1 MKVAQMA
8 EVLIWLWCVKIMNNK
23 GRTIRFFIAA
33 QVLIVAIFS
42 FITYSTLN
50 QLDSL
55 GKQIQVLSEESVPK
69 IALASSLNNQIQNL
83 ATLTT
88 ILSNSQTNPAR
99 AQAMFKTNNLLT
111 LIDTSLR
118 ADSAESLFI
127 VNQLATLKAEIDE
140 LDSLVEQRIRQ
151 EGHLSDTQDAL
162 NALFYRLF
170 LHLESLNT
178 TDKVDSDIQQLV
190 LSSNEVYQ
198 QNRMHK
204 LRQIEEGLRTT
215 LDQIKSKIANDR
227 TKTHEYI
234 DQIAYLLVS
243 EEGIVHQK
251 IASLR
256 ITGRARGR
264 DNFVRNLIAGVASNL
279 QYQTLLVNQETLKNA
294 VSANEAAEQ
303 QKQYTIAASV
313 FAVFVSAS
321 IIYFLYKQIVF
332 RLVSLSE
339 QVEQATEDKRSMVTI
354 SGDDE
359 IASLANSFSM
369 YLQKVRDQE
378 DKLLGLSLTDSLTGI
393 PNRRAFD
400 DKLSHTL
407 SLCKRNIWSVSIML
421 LDVDF
426 FKSFNDSFGHIQGD
440 KCLARVAKTLEET
453 LSRGSD
459 FCARYGGEEFV
470 CVLPDTDLHG
480 AAKKAEE
487 LRLAVEKLGIKHPTS
502 EVAKVVTISVGVVS
516 FPAES
521 LEKWENKNLFEY
533 ADRELYKAKN
543 NGRNRCEAIEFS

>member
-1 MKVAQMA
+1 MSSKR
-8 EVLIWLWCVKIMNNK
+8 
-23 GRTIRFFIAA
+23 RTIRFFIAT
-33 QVLIVAIFS
+33 QILIVAIFS
-42 FITYSTLN
+42 FITYSTLE
-50 QLDSL
+50 QLGSL

-99 AQAMFKTNNLLT
+99 AQALFKTNNLLT

-127 VNQLATLKAEIDE
+127 VKQLATLTAEIDE
-140 LDSLVEQRIRQ
+140 LDNLVEQRIRQ
-151 EGHLSDTQDAL
+151 EGHLSDAQDAL

-178 TDKVDSDIQQLV
+178 TDKIDSDIQQLV
-190 LSSNEVYQ
+190 LNSNEVYQ

-204 LRQIEEGLRTT
+204 LRQIEEGLRGT
-215 LDQIKSKIANDR
+215 LNQIKSKIASDR

-303 QKQYTIAASV
+303 QKQFTVAASV
-313 FAVFVSAS
+313 FAMFVSAS

-339 QVEQATEDKRSMVTI
+339 QVEQATEDKCSSVAI
-354 SGDDE
+354 SGNDE

-378 DKLLGLSLTDSLTGI
+378 DKLLELSLTDSLTGI

-407 SLCKRNIWSVSIML
+407 ALCKRNIWSVSIML

-426 FKSFNDSFGHIQGD
+426 FKLFNDSFGHIQGD
-440 KCLARVAKTLEET
+440 KCLVKVAKTLEQT

-470 CVLPDTDLHG
+470 CVLPDTDLDG
-480 AAKKAEE
+480 AMKKAEE
-487 LRLAVEKLGIKHPTS
+487 LRFAVEKLGIKHPTS
-502 EVAKVVTISVGVVS
+502 EVSKLVTVSIGVVS

-543 NGRNRCEAIEFS
+543 NGRNRCEAIEFG